1 MLELAGVEAG
11 YGSVRAL
18 AGVDLRVGQGET
30 VALLGRNGAG
40 KTSTL
45 RVASAMIRARAG
57 QVRFDGE
64 PVKRGTT
71 TESLVARGLVHVP
84 EGRGLF
90 PHLSVSD
97 NLEVGAHVR
106 RLSRRQSRAAFDEV
120 LHHFPVLS
128 TKLGQA
134 AGSMSGGEQ
143 QMLVVARALMAKP
156 RLLLLDEPSFGL
168 SPIVCES
175 LYDTF
180 RRLSTEGLALLI
192 VEQYVD
198 LVAAVA
204 DRAYVLDK
212 GRVVRS
218 GTPQEALSG
227 EVLEQAYLADTN
239 LEVSR

>member
-1 MLELAGVEAG
+1 MLELIGVEAG

-18 AGVDLRVGQGET
+18 NGIDVQIAAGET

-45 RVASAMIRARAG
+45 RVASAMIRPRAG
-57 QVRFDGE
+57 QVRLDGI
-64 PVKRGTT
+64 PLKKSTT
-71 TESLVARGLVHVP
+71 TEDLVARGVVHVP

-90 PHLSVSD
+90 PHMSVAE

-106 RLSRRQSRAAFDEV
+106 RLSRRQSRAAMDSATEY
-120 LHHFPVLS
+120 FPVLR
-128 TKLGQA
+128 TKLRQN

-143 QMLVVARALMAKP
+143 QMLVVARALMAEP

-168 SPIVCES
+168 APLVCES

-180 RRLSTEGLALLI
+180 RRLAAGGIALLI

-198 LVAAVA
+198 LVAAIA

-212 GRVVRS
+212 GRVVRA
-218 GTPQEALSG
+218 GTAADALSG
-227 EVLEQAYLADTN
+227 DVLEQAYLAET

>member
-1 MLELAGVEAG
+1 MLELSGIEAG

-18 AGVDLRVGQGET
+18 ADVDLVVGAGET

-45 RVASAMIRARAG
+45 RVASAMIRPRSG
-57 QVRFDGE
+57 QVLLDGM
-64 PVKRGTT
+64 PLRKTT
-71 TESLVARGLVHVP
+71 TEDLVARGIVHVP

-90 PHLSVSD
+90 PQLSVAE

-106 RLSRRQSRAAFDEV
+106 HLSRRQSRGALEAAVE
-120 LHHFPVLS
+120 HFPVLR
-128 TKLGQA
+128 TKYRQN

-143 QMLVVARALMAKP
+143 QMLVVARALMAEP

-168 SPIVCES
+168 SPLVCET

-180 RRLSTEGLALLI
+180 RRLAADGLALLI

-198 LVAAVA
+198 LVAGVA
-204 DRAYVLDK
+204 DRVYVLDK

-218 GTPQEALSG
+218 GTPAQALAGDVIEAT
-227 EVLEQAYLADTN
+227 YLAED

>member
-1 MLELAGVEAG
+1 MLELTGVEAG

-18 AGVDLRVGQGET
+18 AGVDLFVGAGET

-45 RVASAMIRARAG
+45 RVASAMIRPRRG
-57 QVRFDGE
+57 QVTLDGV
-64 PVKRGTT
+64 PLRKTT
-71 TESLVARGLVHVP
+71 TEDLVARGVVHVP

-90 PHLSVSD
+90 PHLSVAE

-106 RLSRRQSRAAFDEV
+106 RLTRRQSRDSMDAALEYFPA
-120 LHHFPVLS
+120 LHN
-128 TKLGQA
+128 KLRQN

-156 RLLLLDEPSFGL
+156 RLMLLDEPSFGL
-168 SPIVCES
+168 SPLVCES
-175 LYDTF
+175 LYETF
-180 RRLSTEGLALLI
+180 HALAAGGLALLI

-204 DRAYVLDK
+204 DRVYVLDK

-218 GTPQEALSG
+218 GSPADALTG
-227 EVLEQAYLADTN
+227 DVLEQAYLAEP

>member
-1 MLELAGVEAG
+1 MLELQGVEAG

-18 AGVDLRVGQGET
+18 GGIDLTVQAGET

-57 QVRFDGE
+57 SVRLDGE
-64 PVKRGTT
+64 PLRRTTT
-71 TESLVARGLVHVP
+71 TEDLVARGLVHVP

-90 PHLSVSD
+90 PHLSVAE

-106 RLSRRQSRAAFDEV
+106 RLSRRQSRSAMDEAMEY
-120 LHHFPVLS
+120 FPVLR
-128 TKLGQA
+128 TRLRQN

-180 RRLSTEGLALLI
+180 RRLAADGLALLI

-198 LVAAVA
+198 LVATVA

-212 GRVVRS
+212 GHVVRS
-218 GTPQEALSG
+218 GDPRDTLSG
-227 EVLEQAYLADTN
+227 EVIEKAYLADT

>member
-1 MLELAGVEAG
+1 MLELQGVEAG

-18 AGVDLRVGQGET
+18 NGIDLTVQAGET

-57 QVRFDGE
+57 SVRLDGE
-64 PVKRGTT
+64 PLRRTTT
-71 TESLVARGLVHVP
+71 TEDLVARGLVHVP

-90 PHLSVSD
+90 PHLSVAE

-106 RLSRRQSRAAFDEV
+106 RLSRRQSRSAMDEATEY
-120 LHHFPVLS
+120 FPVLR
-128 TKLGQA
+128 TRLRQN

-180 RRLSTEGLALLI
+180 RRLAADGLALLI

-198 LVAAVA
+198 LVATVA

-212 GRVVRS
+212 GHVVRS
-218 GTPQEALSG
+218 GDPRDTLSG
-227 EVLEQAYLADTN
+227 EVIEKAYLADT

>member
-1 MLELAGVEAG
+1 MLELVGVEAG

-18 AGVDLRVGQGET
+18 NGIDVRIAAGET

-45 RVASAMIRARAG
+45 RVASAMIRPRAG
-57 QVRFDGE
+57 QVRLDGT
-64 PVKRGTT
+64 PLKKSTT
-71 TESLVARGLVHVP
+71 TEDLVARGIVHVP

-90 PHLSVSD
+90 PHMSVAE

-106 RLSRRQSRAAFDEV
+106 RLSRRQSRAAMDSAMEY
-120 LHHFPVLS
+120 FPVLR
-128 TKLGQA
+128 TKLRQD

-143 QMLVVARALMAKP
+143 QMLVVARALMAEP

-168 SPIVCES
+168 APLVCES

-180 RRLSTEGLALLI
+180 RRLAAGGIALLI

-198 LVAAVA
+198 LVAAIA

-212 GRVVRS
+212 GRVVRA
-218 GTPQEALSG
+218 GAAGDALSG
-227 EVLEQAYLADTN
+227 DVLEQAYLAET